1 MTYLMCSVSWKYVS
15 CSLYKVN
22 FSEKII
28 ISSGEGR
35 VNLQDWH
42 HVNIFEFWHYI
53 IGSHKQS
60 LGQGNVFTP
69 VCHSLHMG
77 IGFPACITSHMARGV
92 CHQGICIW
100 GLGRHPQALW
110 DTVNKWAVRILLER
124 ILAFN

>member
-1 MTYLMCSVSWKYVS
+1 MCSFSWKYVS

-53 IGSHKQS
+53 IGSHKRS

-69 VCHSLHMG
+69 VCHCLHMRNWLPSMHHKSHDQGGLPSGGLHLG
-77 IGFPACITSHMARGV
+77 IGQTPSSTMGYGQQVGSA
-92 CHQGICIW
+92 
-100 GLGRHPQALW
+100 HP
-110 DTVNKWAVRILLER
+110 TGMHSRI
-124 ILAFN
+124 